1 METVKKNMDI
11 NELDQ
16 EQYNYEPF
24 ADTEEYK
31 QVNSDCINSW
41 IEIMKRK
48 GVDSVGALL
57 DVATGA
63 GTMVQIVFDNLPDS
77 WKTAAVMCLDQ
88 SSEALKVAQSR
99 LEKTVGKLKMVH
111 SSIEEMTIPDQSVD
125 IAVWGNGIHYLT
137 EDDQLDSIKRIKKAL
152 KPGGLLF
159 FNTAFYEEARP
170 PETLP
175 FYRTQVKNA
184 VQYLKERGVKRDKA
198 GLAANEAGKFLPKAY
213 YEDLVEQAGFKLVE
227 ASEFTLDMHREAWEY
242 ISAFQQYAAGA
253 LRGYPIHEAIEA
265 MRGSVEPA
273 LEQHGRQDQ
282 DGELFIPRKW
292 LAISAEA

>member
-1 METVKKNMDI
+1 MEKVNKNVDI
-11 NELDQ
+11 SKMDQ

-24 ADTEEYK
+24 ADTEEYRK
-31 QVNSDCINSW
+31 VNTDCIHSW
-41 IEIMKRK
+41 VEIMRRK
-48 GVDSVGALL
+48 GVSGIEALL

-88 SSEALKVAQSR
+88 SSEALKLAHSR
-99 LEKTVGKLKMVH
+99 LEKTVDRLKMVH
-111 SSIEEMTIPDQSVD
+111 SSIEDMTIPDQSVD
-125 IAVWGNGIHYLT
+125 IAVWGNGIHYLSK
-137 EDDQLDSIKRIKKAL
+137 DDQLDSIKRIKKAL

-170 PETLP
+170 ADTLP

-184 VQYLKERGVKRDKA
+184 VHYLRERGVKRQKSDVKTE
-198 GLAANEAGKFLPKAY
+198 AAKFLPKSY

-227 ASEFTLDMHREAWEY
+227 ASEFTLEMHREAWEY

-253 LRGYPIHEAIEA
+253 LRGYPISEAIEA

-273 LEQHGRQDQ
+273 LEQHGRPDR

>member
-31 QVNSDCINSW
+31 KVNADCINSW
-41 IEIMKRK
+41 VEVMKRK
-48 GVDSVGALL
+48 GVDGIGALL

-63 GTMVQIVFDNLPDS
+63 GTMVQIVFDNLPES

-111 SSIEEMTIPDQSVD
+111 SSIEDMTIPDQSVD

-184 VQYLKERGVKRDKA
+184 VHYLKERGVKRDKA
-198 GLAANEAGKFLPKAY
+198 GLAANEASKFLPKSY
-213 YEDLVEQAGFKLVE
+213 YEELVEKAGFKLVE

-273 LEQHGRQDQ
+273 LEQHGRPDSK
-282 DGELFIPRKW
+282 GELFIPRKW

>member
-1 METVKKNMDI
+1 METLNKNTDSTDV
-11 NELDQ
+11 NDVE
-16 EQYNYEPF
+16 YNYEPF

-31 QVNSDCINSW
+31 KVNTDCIHSW
-41 IEIMKRK
+41 VEIMRRK
-48 GVDSVGALL
+48 GVSGIEALL

-88 SSEALKVAQSR
+88 SSEALKLAHSR
-99 LEKTVGKLKMVH
+99 LEKTVDRLKMVH
-111 SSIEEMTIPDQSVD
+111 SSIEDMTIPDQSVD
-125 IAVWGNGIHYLT
+125 IAVWGNGIHYLS
-137 EDDQLDSIKRIKKAL
+137 EHDQLDSIKRIKRAL

-170 PETLP
+170 TDTLP

-184 VQYLKERGVKRDKA
+184 VHYLRERGVKRQKSDVKTE
-198 GLAANEAGKFLPKAY
+198 AAKFLPKSY
-213 YEDLVEQAGFKLVE
+213 YEELVEKAGFKLVE
-227 ASEFTLDMHREAWEY
+227 ASEFTLEMHREAWEY

-253 LRGYPIHEAIEA
+253 LRGYPINEAIEA

-273 LEQHGRQDQ
+273 LEQHGRPDR

>member
-31 QVNSDCINSW
+31 KVNTECINSW
-41 IEIMKRK
+41 VDIMKRK
-48 GVDSVGALL
+48 GVSGIEALL

-63 GTMVQIVFDNLPDS
+63 GTMVQIVFDNLPES
-77 WKTAAVMCLDQ
+77 WKSAAVMCLDQ

-170 PETLP
+170 PDTLP

-184 VQYLKERGVKRDKA
+184 VQYLKKRGIRRDKD
-198 GLAANEAGKFLPKAY
+198 GLSANEASKFLPKSY
-213 YEDLVEQAGFKLVE
+213 YEELVEKAGFKLVE
-227 ASEFTLDMHREAWEY
+227 ASEFTLEMHREAWEY

-253 LRGYPIHEAIEA
+253 MRGYPIHEAIEA

-273 LEQHGRQDQ
+273 LEQHGRPDSH
-282 DGELFIPRKW
+282 GELFIPRKW

>member
-24 ADTEEYK
+24 ADTDEYK

-41 IEIMKRK
+41 VEIMKRR

-111 SSIEEMTIPDQSVD
+111 SSIEDMTIPDQSVD

-213 YEDLVEQAGFKLVE
+213 YEDLVEKAGFKLVE

>member
-11 NELDQ
+11 SEMDQ

-31 QVNSDCINSW
+31 KVNTDCINSW

-48 GVDSVGALL
+48 GVSGIEALL

-88 SSEALKVAQSR
+88 SSEALKLAQSR
-99 LEKTVGKLKMVH
+99 LEKTVDRLKMVH
-111 SSIEEMTIPDQSVD
+111 SSIETMTIPDNSVD
-125 IAVWGNGIHYLT
+125 IAVWGNGIHYLS
-137 EDDQLDSIKRIKKAL
+137 EDDQLDSIKRIRKAL

-170 PETLP
+170 PDTLP

-184 VQYLKERGVKRDKA
+184 VQYLKERGVRRDKSDLSA
-198 GLAANEAGKFLPKAY
+198 TEASKFLPKSY
-213 YEDLVEQAGFKLVE
+213 YEELVEKAGFKLVE
-227 ASEFTLDMHREAWEY
+227 ASEFTLEMHREAWEY

-253 LRGYPIHEAIEA
+253 LRGYPIDEAIEA

-273 LEQHGRQDQ
+273 LEQHGRPDS